1 VFGRILI
8 ASHTWAYNFWRNVEM
23 KIKNTIMILFASFA
37 FVAAAYAASPDTV
50 VETQDTVVAQA
61 EANLEAPAL
70 GVYDEEALVCMDAV
84 PEIENGVQEVRC
96 WKCSGSSGGSCGGGD
111 KHCYGERSDCTKKG
125 CKITGST
132 SKCSSSK
139 KTC

>member
-1 VFGRILI
+1 
-8 ASHTWAYNFWRNVEM
+8 M

-61 EANLEAPAL
+61 ETNLEAPAL

-96 WKCSGSSGGSCGGGD
+96 WKCSGSSSGSCGGGD

-132 SKCSSSK
+132 SKCTGSK